1 MNDFENIKTKWTQGQ
16 KAFDSE
22 TGYKEILKK
31 SKQIRKKQR
40 IGQIVLGAT
49 VILLLFFFFYVSA
62 YNNTRAFWGLGMMMG
77 SLTIRIVMEYYS
89 IQKLSKIPPYKKMK
103 DYNQKLIT
111 YYTSRKLIHFLV
123 SPLLFGSYVFGF
135 ILLLPVFE
143 KKLSQG
149 FYTYILWSSVFI
161 FIGLAILI
169 GVQIRKELLILKQ
182 LKKEITTV
190 SIDS

>member
-1 MNDFENIKTKWTQGQ
+1 MNEFENIKAQWTQRQ
-16 KAFDSE
+16 KTYDPE
-22 TGYKEILKK
+22 MGYKEILKK
-31 SKQIRKKQR
+31 SVQIRKKQR

-49 VILLLFFFFYVSA
+49 VIILLLFFFYVSA
-62 YNNTRAFWGLGMMMG
+62 YNSNRAFWGLGIMMA
-77 SLTIRIVMEYYS
+77 SLVIRMIIEYFS
-89 IQKLSKIPPYKKMK
+89 IRSFTKIPPFEKMK
-103 DYNQKLIT
+103 DYNQKLIS
-111 YYTSRKLIHFLV
+111 YYKTRKLIHFLV
-123 SPLLFGSYVFGF
+123 TPLLFGSYIFGF

-143 KKLSQG
+143 KNLSQG